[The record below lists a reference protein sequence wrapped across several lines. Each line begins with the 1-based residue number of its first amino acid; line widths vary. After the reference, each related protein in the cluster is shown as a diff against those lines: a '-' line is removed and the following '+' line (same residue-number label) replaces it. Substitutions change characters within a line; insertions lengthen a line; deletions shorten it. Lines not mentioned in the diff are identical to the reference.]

1 MVEKEWRRKNER
13 VRKEEKKWKTKNE
26 RASMAE

>member
-26 RASMAE
+26 RASMEE